1 MRKQITKIVALL
13 MALALLMPFFTSC
26 TEKSPLE
33 TIEDALTVSA
43 EAYAKKAG
51 SALMENMAKGGSMEL
66 KAEAGPFL
74 GMILESTDSNFDFS
88 ASLKYY
94 FDVTHGKAAMSA
106 GLTSGGVSIADAL
119 LCMADKSIS
128 LSSNA
133 LFGKDVYGFSLEN
146 FAEDFNNSEFGED
159 GAFPA
164 DIPKEDIE
172 EMFDAVIQTTAGM
185 VVDTMKYSKEV
196 NKAGADLK
204 KDLYSMIESY
214 GTIKTVDGS
223 IEIGGNAHKTT
234 DLSFAYTGDQL
245 TDLIVATFTML
256 RDHEATVALC
266 ESFVDM
272 YKAYYPHLPITV
284 MDKELS
290 GDALTAESFHAE
302 LVAAFNAI
310 LDEEEAMRE
319 DLKDFHFSL
328 TVHISKST
336 REIAGFDVYVTEEEN
351 YADFR
356 FVCGPSI
363 TDIDEI
369 GFYAKSYS
377 AEDEELTEA
386 SVAYLVTQD
395 DADTYAAKINVVD
408 NANLSVMGVGVDLFT
423 IEWDKKS
430 GDYTLS
436 VTSEEETVGFGGQY
450 LEKKDSLIASV
461 NKVTVRGITVNFG
474 EIALILRAEDAMPEN
489 GPYTDIL
496 KMDAAELEALYIEVM
511 DAIDQIASV
520 FGE

>member
-1 MRKQITKIVALL
+1 MRKTITRIAALVMALVVALPL
-13 MALALLMPFFTSC
+13 ITSC
-26 TEKSPLE
+26 GKKSPLE
-33 TIEDALTVSA
+33 TIEDALNVSA
-43 EAYAKKAG
+43 EAYAKNAAG
-51 SALMENMAKGGSMEL
+51 ELMEKVSDGGSMEL
-66 KAEAGPFL
+66 KVEAGPFL
-74 GMILESTDSNFDFS
+74 GMILESTDSNFDFG

-119 LCMADKSIS
+119 LCIADKSIS
-128 LSSNA
+128 LSSTA

-164 DIPKEDIE
+164 DIPKEDME

-310 LDEEEAMRE
+310 LDEEEAMRK

-369 GFYAKSYS
+369 GFYAKSYF

-395 DADTYAAKINVVD
+395 DADTYSAKLNVVD
-408 NANLSVMGVGVDLFT
+408 SANLSVMGVGVDLFK
-423 IEWDKKS
+423 IDWDKKS
-430 GDYTLS
+430 GNYTLS
-436 VTSEEETVGFGGQY
+436 VTSEGETIGFGGQY
-450 LEKKDSLIASV
+450 LEKKDSLTASV
-461 NKVTVRGITVNFG
+461 NKITVRGLTVNFG
-474 EIALILRAEDAMPEN
+474 EIALLLRAEDSMPEN

-496 KMDAAELEALYIEVM
+496 KMDAAELEALFTEVT